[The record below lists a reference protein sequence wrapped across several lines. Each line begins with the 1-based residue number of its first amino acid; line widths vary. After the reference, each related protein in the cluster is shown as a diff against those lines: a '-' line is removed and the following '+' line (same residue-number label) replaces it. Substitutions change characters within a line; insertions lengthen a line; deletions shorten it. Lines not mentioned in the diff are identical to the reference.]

1 MICIDEREEGKP
13 VTSELVR
20 LELPVRYYA
29 YDEAGKGNGRKMLQ
43 LLPIYAAGNVHLC
56 GTRPLAVTAG
66 GSRGAAPLHQK
77 LCFHTGQYLVVSD
90 TKTTDRKSVV

>member
-43 LLPIYAAGNVHLC
+43 LLPIYAAAAANICCWQCSSMWH
-56 GTRPLAVTAG
+56 TAIG
-66 GSRGAAPLHQK
+66 GDGGGHVVLLH
-77 LCFHTGQYLVVSD
+77 FIRSFVS
-90 TKTTDRKSVV
+90 TPVNI